1 MKGAAMKTRLAALL
15 LAATIAIIALMPC
28 GVGAAGI
35 SYVPTSWYYSSKYY
49 QRLKAVPLT
58 GDKAFDIVN
67 VASSQLGYCEG
78 DDMTGIDGKNYVGSK
93 NYTEYGY
100 WFGTQVMG
108 YDEGL
113 WSAWCAF
120 FISWCAR
127 QANVSEYVVCNAAY
141 AKPDGASSVGFGYF
155 HVDEISPRGFAPQC
169 GDLIFFDW
177 EAQGKWDHVGL
188 VCYVD
193 NGRVA
198 TVEGNAMDGTLLRVY
213 DMNDPAIRAY
223 GRPKYGDMQPGHAEL
238 IKAKCRT
245 MRALRTSLDNVCGFL
260 GAEPKK

>member
-1 MKGAAMKTRLAALL
+1 MKSKLSAVLLAALI
-15 LAATIAIIALMPC
+15 TVFALVPSC
-28 GVGAAGI
+28 VGAAGI

-78 DDMTGIDGKNYVGSK
+78 DNMSELDGKNPFGTK

-100 WFGTQVMG
+100 WFGTEVMG

-127 QANVSEYVVCNAAY
+127 QAGVSQYVVSNAAY
-141 AKPDGASSVGFGYF
+141 AKPDGASSIGFGYF
-155 HVDEISPRGFAPQC
+155 HVDEISPRGFVPQT

-177 EAQGKWDHVGL
+177 ETRGKWDHVGF
-188 VCYVD
+188 VYYVD

-198 TVEGNAMDGTLLRVY
+198 TIEGNATDGTLLRLY
-213 DMNDPAIRAY
+213 DLNDPVIRAY

-238 IKAKCRT
+238 IKAKG
-245 MRALRTSLDNVCGFL
+245 RAQRVLRTSIDSVCEFL
-260 GAEPKK
+260 GAEPKR